1 MSFTGSTKP
10 LALITGAANGIG
22 LATARNLAAK
32 NYDLVLFDRDQPN
45 LELAQAELE
54 KLGAKVQI
62 HNLDLSKSHALEGQ
76 LETIINQLEIDAL
89 VNNAGVGFA
98 RTTEQTTLDEWEL
111 TFAVNITASF
121 LLCKII
127 VPQMIKRGGGVIV
140 NVILAI
146 VIFIGIAWFW
156 GDDFLPAKNLSYG
169 IHPTEISKK
178 MGLQDGD
185 IIVALDQ
192 KELKDFFELE
202 SKIVLEDPKTIQVK
216 RGDSVLSLS
225 IPTTIAAE
233 LANAN
238 NSTGFV
244 VPMFPVIV
252 DSIGKAAVV
261 VEGSFQKN
269 DTLLSIN
276 GESVKYQHE
285 FIEVKKKYSDSLVT
299 VIAKR
304 GMDTVTIRTLI
315 NNKAQLG
322 LFVKLP
328 MQLFKTVHQEY
339 SFAEAIPTGIQRCF
353 TTLDNYVTGIKQ
365 IFTGKV
371 NPNDSLGSLIS
382 IGNTFP
388 SQWDWE
394 RFWTLTAVFSIV
406 LGFMNVLP
414 IPALDGGHAL
424 FILFEM
430 ITGRKPSDK
439 FMEYAQIAGMVLML
453 GLMLYALGLDFWRL
467 FK

>member
-1 MSFTGSTKP
+1 MY
-10 LALITGAANGIG
+10 LAAIDLTV
-22 LATARNLAAK
+22 LATK
-32 NYDLVLFDRDQPN
+32 T
-45 LELAQAELE
+45 AQF
-54 KLGAKVQI
+54 I
-62 HNLDLSKSHALEGQ
+62 LSFS
-76 LETIINQLEIDAL
+76 
-89 VNNAGVGFA
+89 
-98 RTTEQTTLDEWEL
+98 
-111 TFAVNITASF
+111 
-121 LLCKII
+121 II
-127 VPQMIKRGGGVIV
+127 VVLHELGHFIPARLFGARVEKFYLFFNPGFSLWKKKIGDTEYGLGWIPFGGYVKISGMIDESMDKEQMNKAPESYELRSKPAYQRLIVMLGGVIV

-156 GDDFLPAKNLSYG
+156 GDNFLPAKNLSYG

-185 IIVALDQ
+185 IIVGLDQ

-202 SKIVLEDPKTIQVK
+202 SKIVLEDAKTIQIK
-216 RGDSVLSLS
+216 RGDSLLSLA
-225 IPTTIAAE
+225 IPTTVAAE
-233 LANAN
+233 LSNAN
-238 NSTGFV
+238 NATAFV
-244 VPMFPVIV
+244 LPLFPVIV
-252 DSIGKAAVV
+252 DSIGKSAVM

-304 GMDTVTIRTLI
+304 GMDTVTVRTLI

-328 MQLFKTVHQEY
+328 MQLFKTVHQAY

>member
-1 MSFTGSTKP
+1 MY
-10 LALITGAANGIG
+10 LAAIDLTV
-22 LATARNLAAK
+22 LATK
-32 NYDLVLFDRDQPN
+32 T
-45 LELAQAELE
+45 AQF
-54 KLGAKVQI
+54 I
-62 HNLDLSKSHALEGQ
+62 LSFS
-76 LETIINQLEIDAL
+76 
-89 VNNAGVGFA
+89 
-98 RTTEQTTLDEWEL
+98 
-111 TFAVNITASF
+111 
-121 LLCKII
+121 II
-127 VPQMIKRGGGVIV
+127 VVLHELGHFIPARLFGARVEKFYLFFNPGFSLWKKKIGDTEYGLGWIPFGGYVKISGMIDESMDKEQMNKAPESYELRSKPAYQRLIVMLGGVIV

-216 RGDSVLSLS
+216 RGDSVLSLP

-233 LANAN
+233 LSNAN
-238 NSTGFV
+238 NTTAFV
-244 VPMFPVIV
+244 VPLFPVIV
-252 DSIGKAAVV
+252 DSIGKSAVM

-276 GESVKYQHE
+276 GESIQFQHE

-299 VIAKR
+299 ILAKR
-304 GMDTVTIRTLI
+304 GMDTVKIRTLI

-328 MQLFKTVHQEY
+328 MQLFKTEHQAY

-439 FMEYAQIAGMVLML
+439 FMEYAQIAGMILMF

>member
-1 MSFTGSTKP
+1 MY
-10 LALITGAANGIG
+10 LAAIDLTV
-22 LATARNLAAK
+22 LATK
-32 NYDLVLFDRDQPN
+32 T
-45 LELAQAELE
+45 AQF
-54 KLGAKVQI
+54 I
-62 HNLDLSKSHALEGQ
+62 LSFS
-76 LETIINQLEIDAL
+76 
-89 VNNAGVGFA
+89 
-98 RTTEQTTLDEWEL
+98 
-111 TFAVNITASF
+111 
-121 LLCKII
+121 II
-127 VPQMIKRGGGVIV
+127 VVLHELGHFIPARLFGARVEKFYLFFNPGFSLWKKKIGDTEYGLGWIPFGGYVKISGMIDESMDKEQMNKAPESYELRSKPAYQRLIVMLGGVIV

-216 RGDSVLSLS
+216 RGDSVLSLP

-233 LANAN
+233 LSNAN
-238 NSTGFV
+238 NSTAFV
-244 VPMFPVIV
+244 VPLFPVIV
-252 DSIGKAAVV
+252 DSIGKSAVV

-276 GESVKYQHE
+276 GQSVKYQHE

-304 GMDTVTIRTLI
+304 GMDTVKIRTLI

-328 MQLFKTVHQEY
+328 MQLFKTEHQTY

-424 FILFEM
+424 FILFEL

-439 FMEYAQIAGMVLML
+439 FMEYAQIAGMILMF

>member
-1 MSFTGSTKP
+1 MY
-10 LALITGAANGIG
+10 LAAIDLTV
-22 LATARNLAAK
+22 LATK
-32 NYDLVLFDRDQPN
+32 T
-45 LELAQAELE
+45 AQF
-54 KLGAKVQI
+54 I
-62 HNLDLSKSHALEGQ
+62 LSFS
-76 LETIINQLEIDAL
+76 
-89 VNNAGVGFA
+89 
-98 RTTEQTTLDEWEL
+98 
-111 TFAVNITASF
+111 
-121 LLCKII
+121 II
-127 VPQMIKRGGGVIV
+127 VVLHELGHFIPARLFGARVEKFYLFFNPGFSLWKKKIGDTEYGLGWIPFGGYVKISGMIDESMDKEQMNKAPESFELRSKPAYQRLIVMLGGVIV

-185 IIVALDQ
+185 IIVGLDQ

-202 SKIVLEDPKTIQVK
+202 SKIVLEDAKTIQVK
-216 RGDSVLSLS
+216 RGDTVLSLA
-225 IPTTIAAE
+225 IPTTVAAE
-233 LANAN
+233 LSNAN
-238 NSTGFV
+238 NTTAFV
-244 VPMFPVIV
+244 MPLFPVIV
-252 DSIGKAAVV
+252 DSIGKSAVV

-276 GESVKYQHE
+276 GQSVKYQHE
-285 FIEVKKKYSDSLVT
+285 FIEVKKQYSDSLVT
-299 VIAKR
+299 ILAKR
-304 GMDTVTIRTLI
+304 GMDTVKIRTLI

-439 FMEYAQIAGMVLML
+439 FMEYAQIAGMILMF

>member
-1 MSFTGSTKP
+1 MY
-10 LALITGAANGIG
+10 LAAIDLTV
-22 LATARNLAAK
+22 LATK
-32 NYDLVLFDRDQPN
+32 T
-45 LELAQAELE
+45 AQF
-54 KLGAKVQI
+54 I
-62 HNLDLSKSHALEGQ
+62 LSFS
-76 LETIINQLEIDAL
+76 
-89 VNNAGVGFA
+89 
-98 RTTEQTTLDEWEL
+98 
-111 TFAVNITASF
+111 
-121 LLCKII
+121 II
-127 VPQMIKRGGGVIV
+127 VVLHELGHFIPARLFGARVEKFYLFFNPGFSLWKKKIGDTEYGLGWIPFGGYVKISGMIDESMDKEQMNKAPESYELRSKPAYQRLIVMLGGVIV

-156 GDDFLPAKNLSYG
+156 GDNFLPAKNLSYG

-185 IIVALDQ
+185 IIVGLDQ

-202 SKIVLEDPKTIQVK
+202 SKIVLEDAKTIQIK
-216 RGDSVLSLS
+216 RGDSLLSLS
-225 IPTTIAAE
+225 IPTTVAAE
-233 LANAN
+233 LSNAN
-238 NSTGFV
+238 NATAFV
-244 VPMFPVIV
+244 LPLFPVIV
-252 DSIGKAAVV
+252 DSIGKSAVM

-304 GMDTVTIRTLI
+304 GMDTVTVRTLI

-328 MQLFKTVHQEY
+328 MQLFKTVHQAY

-439 FMEYAQIAGMVLML
+439 FMEYAQIAGMVLMF
-453 GLMLYALGLDFWRL
+453 GLMLYALGLVFWRL

>member
-1 MSFTGSTKP
+1 MY
-10 LALITGAANGIG
+10 LAAIDLTV
-22 LATARNLAAK
+22 LATK
-32 NYDLVLFDRDQPN
+32 T
-45 LELAQAELE
+45 AQF
-54 KLGAKVQI
+54 I
-62 HNLDLSKSHALEGQ
+62 LSFS
-76 LETIINQLEIDAL
+76 
-89 VNNAGVGFA
+89 
-98 RTTEQTTLDEWEL
+98 
-111 TFAVNITASF
+111 
-121 LLCKII
+121 II
-127 VPQMIKRGGGVIV
+127 VVLHELGHFIPARLFGARVEKFYLFFNPGFSLWKKKIGDTEYGLGWIPFGGYVKISGMIDESMDKEQMNKAPESYELRSKPAYQRLIVMLGGVIV

-156 GDDFLPAKNLSYG
+156 GDNFLPAKNLSYG

-185 IIVALDQ
+185 IIVGLDQ

-202 SKIVLEDPKTIQVK
+202 SKIVLEDAKTIQIK
-216 RGDSVLSLS
+216 RGDSTLSLA
-225 IPTTIAAE
+225 IPTTVAAE
-233 LANAN
+233 LSNAN
-238 NSTGFV
+238 NATAFV
-244 VPMFPVIV
+244 LPLFPVIV
-252 DSIGKAAVV
+252 DSIGKTAVV

-276 GESVKYQHE
+276 GQSVKYQHE

-304 GMDTVTIRTLI
+304 GMDTVKIRTLI

-353 TTLDNYVTGIKQ
+353 TTLDNYVSGIKQ

-439 FMEYAQIAGMVLML
+439 FMEYAQIAGMILMF

>member
-1 MSFTGSTKP
+1 MY
-10 LALITGAANGIG
+10 LAAIDLTV
-22 LATARNLAAK
+22 LATK
-32 NYDLVLFDRDQPN
+32 T
-45 LELAQAELE
+45 AQF
-54 KLGAKVQI
+54 I
-62 HNLDLSKSHALEGQ
+62 LSFS
-76 LETIINQLEIDAL
+76 
-89 VNNAGVGFA
+89 
-98 RTTEQTTLDEWEL
+98 
-111 TFAVNITASF
+111 
-121 LLCKII
+121 II
-127 VPQMIKRGGGVIV
+127 VVLHELGHFIPARLFGARVEKFFLFFNPGFSLWKKKIGETEYGLGWIPFGGYVKIAGMIDESMDKEQLNKAPESYELRSKPAYQRLIVMLGGVIV

-156 GDDFLPAKNLSYG
+156 GDNFLPAKNLSYG

-178 MGLQDGD
+178 MGLKDGD

-202 SKIVLEDPKTIQVK
+202 SKIVLEDAKTIQVK
-216 RGDSVLSLS
+216 RGDSVLSLA
-225 IPTTIAAE
+225 IPTTVAAE
-233 LANAN
+233 LSNAN
-238 NSTGFV
+238 NTTAFV
-244 VPMFPVIV
+244 LPLFPVIV
-252 DSIGKAAVV
+252 DSIGKSAVV
-261 VEGSFQKN
+261 VEGRFQKN

-299 VIAKR
+299 VLAKR

-328 MQLFKTVHQEY
+328 LQLFKTVHQDY
-339 SFAEAIPTGIQRCF
+339 SFTEAIPTGIQRCF

-439 FMEYAQIAGMVLML
+439 FMEYAQIAGMILMF

>member
-1 MSFTGSTKP
+1 MY
-10 LALITGAANGIG
+10 LAAIDLTV
-22 LATARNLAAK
+22 LATK
-32 NYDLVLFDRDQPN
+32 T
-45 LELAQAELE
+45 AQF
-54 KLGAKVQI
+54 I
-62 HNLDLSKSHALEGQ
+62 LSFS
-76 LETIINQLEIDAL
+76 
-89 VNNAGVGFA
+89 
-98 RTTEQTTLDEWEL
+98 
-111 TFAVNITASF
+111 
-121 LLCKII
+121 II
-127 VPQMIKRGGGVIV
+127 VVLHELGHFIPARLFGARVEKFYLFFNPGFSLWKKKIGDTEYGLGWIPFGGYVKISGMIDESMDKEQMNKAPESYELRSKPAYQRLIVMLGGVIV

-202 SKIVLEDPKTIQVK
+202 SKIVLEDAKTIQIK
-216 RGDSVLSLS
+216 RGDSLLSLS
-225 IPTTIAAE
+225 IPTTVGAE
-233 LANAN
+233 LSNAN
-238 NSTGFV
+238 NATAFV
-244 VPMFPVIV
+244 LPLFPVIV
-252 DSIGKAAVV
+252 DSIGKSAVM

-304 GMDTVTIRTLI
+304 GLDTVTVRTLI

-328 MQLFKTVHQEY
+328 MQLFKTVHQAY

-439 FMEYAQIAGMVLML
+439 FMEYAQIAGMILMF

>member
-1 MSFTGSTKP
+1 MY
-10 LALITGAANGIG
+10 LAAIDLTV
-22 LATARNLAAK
+22 LATK
-32 NYDLVLFDRDQPN
+32 T
-45 LELAQAELE
+45 AQF
-54 KLGAKVQI
+54 I
-62 HNLDLSKSHALEGQ
+62 LSFS
-76 LETIINQLEIDAL
+76 
-89 VNNAGVGFA
+89 
-98 RTTEQTTLDEWEL
+98 
-111 TFAVNITASF
+111 
-121 LLCKII
+121 II
-127 VPQMIKRGGGVIV
+127 VVLHELGHFIPARLFGARVEKFYLFFNPGFSLWKKKIGDTEYGLGWIPFGGYVKISGMIDESMDKEQMNKAPESFELRSKPAYQRLIVMLGGVIV

-202 SKIVLEDPKTIQVK
+202 SKIVLEDAKTIQIK
-216 RGDSVLSLS
+216 RGDSLLSLS
-225 IPTTIAAE
+225 IPTTVGAE
-233 LANAN
+233 LSNAN
-238 NSTGFV
+238 NATAFV
-244 VPMFPVIV
+244 LPLFPVIV
-252 DSIGKAAVV
+252 DSIGKSAVM

-304 GMDTVTIRTLI
+304 GMDTVTVRTLI

-328 MQLFKTVHQEY
+328 MQLFKTVHQAY

-439 FMEYAQIAGMVLML
+439 FMEYAQIAGMVLMF

>member
-1 MSFTGSTKP
+1 MYLAAIDLTVLATKTAQFILSFSIIVVLHELGHFIP
-10 LALITGAANGIG
+10 ARLFGARVEKFYLFFNPGFTLWKKKIGETEYGIG
-22 LATARNLAAK
+22 WIPFGGYVKIAGMIDESMDKEQLNKAPEA
-32 NYDLVLFDRDQPN
+32 Y
-45 LELAQAELE
+45 ELR
-54 KLGAKVQI
+54 
-62 HNLDLSKSHALEGQ
+62 SKPAYQRL
-76 LETIINQLEIDAL
+76 
-89 VNNAGVGFA
+89 
-98 RTTEQTTLDEWEL
+98 
-111 TFAVNITASF
+111 
-121 LLCKII
+121 I
-127 VPQMIKRGGGVIV
+127 VMLGGVIV
-140 NVILAI
+140 NAILAI
-146 VIFIGIAWFW
+146 IIFIGIAWFW
-156 GDDFLPAKNLSYG
+156 GDNFLPSKNLSYG
-169 IHPTEISKK
+169 VHATEVSKK
-178 MGLQDGD
+178 MGIQDGD
-185 IIVALDQ
+185 IIVSIDQ
-192 KELKDFFELE
+192 QELTDFFELE
-202 SKIVLEDPKTIQVK
+202 SKIVIDAAKTIQVQ
-216 RGDSVLSLS
+216 RGDSMIDLT
-225 IPTTIAAE
+225 IPSSVAAE
-233 LANAN
+233 LSNAN
-238 NSTGFV
+238 NSTAFV
-244 VPMFPVIV
+244 LPLFPVIV
-252 DSIGKAAVV
+252 DSIGKTAVV

-276 GESVKYQHE
+276 GQSVRYQHE
-285 FIEVKKKYSDSLVT
+285 FIEVKKNFSDSLVT
-299 VIAKR
+299 VLAKR
-304 GMDTVTIRTLI
+304 GTDTVKIRTLI

-328 MQLFKTVHQEY
+328 MQLFKTVHQDY
-339 SFAEAIPTGIQRCF
+339 NFMEAIPKGVQRCIS
-353 TTLDNYVTGIKQ
+353 TLDNYVTGIKQ

-439 FMEYAQIAGMVLML
+439 FMEYAQIAGMILMF

>member
-1 MSFTGSTKP
+1 MY
-10 LALITGAANGIG
+10 LAAIDLTV
-22 LATARNLAAK
+22 LATK
-32 NYDLVLFDRDQPN
+32 T
-45 LELAQAELE
+45 AQF
-54 KLGAKVQI
+54 I
-62 HNLDLSKSHALEGQ
+62 LSFS
-76 LETIINQLEIDAL
+76 
-89 VNNAGVGFA
+89 
-98 RTTEQTTLDEWEL
+98 
-111 TFAVNITASF
+111 
-121 LLCKII
+121 II
-127 VPQMIKRGGGVIV
+127 VVLHELGHFIPARLFGARVEKFYLFFNPGFSLWKKKIGDTEYGLGWIPFGGYVKISGMIDESMDKEQMNKAPESYELRSKPAYQRLIVMLGGVIV

-156 GDDFLPAKNLSYG
+156 GDNFLPAKNLSYG

-185 IIVALDQ
+185 IIVGLDQ

-202 SKIVLEDPKTIQVK
+202 SKIVLEDAKIIQIK
-216 RGDSVLSLS
+216 RGDSLLSLS
-225 IPTTIAAE
+225 IPTTVAAE
-233 LANAN
+233 LSNAN
-238 NSTGFV
+238 NATAFV
-244 VPMFPVIV
+244 LPLFPVIV
-252 DSIGKAAVV
+252 DSIGKSAVM

-304 GMDTVTIRTLI
+304 GMDTVTVRTLI

-328 MQLFKTVHQEY
+328 MQLFKTVHQAY

-439 FMEYAQIAGMVLML
+439 FMEYAQIAGMVLMF

>member
-1 MSFTGSTKP
+1 MY
-10 LALITGAANGIG
+10 
-22 LATARNLAAK
+22 LAAI
-32 NYDLVLFDRDQPN
+32 DLTVFATKT
-45 LELAQAELE
+45 AQF
-54 KLGAKVQI
+54 I
-62 HNLDLSKSHALEGQ
+62 LSFS
-76 LETIINQLEIDAL
+76 
-89 VNNAGVGFA
+89 
-98 RTTEQTTLDEWEL
+98 
-111 TFAVNITASF
+111 
-121 LLCKII
+121 II
-127 VPQMIKRGGGVIV
+127 VVLHELGHFIPARIFGARVEKFYLFFNPGFSLWKKKIGDTEYGLGWIPFGGYVKISGMIDESMDKEQLNKAPESYELRSKPAYQRLIVMLGGVIV
-140 NVILAI
+140 NMILAI

-156 GDDFLPAKNLSYG
+156 GDDFLPAKNLTYG
-169 IHPTEISKK
+169 VHATELSKK
-178 MGLQDGD
+178 MGIQDGD
-185 IIVALDQ
+185 IIVSLDN
-192 KELKDFFELE
+192 KELTDFFAIE
-202 SKIVLEDPKTIQVK
+202 SKLVLEDPTTIQVK
-216 RGDSVLSLS
+216 RGDSILSLP
-225 IPTTIAAE
+225 IPTSLAAALSSADNE
-233 LANAN
+233 TA
-238 NSTGFV
+238 FV
-244 VPMFPVIV
+244 LPLFPVIV
-252 DSIGKAAVV
+252 DSIGKSAVV

-269 DTLLSIN
+269 DTLLSMN
-276 GESVKYQHE
+276 GQSIQYQHD
-285 FIEVKKKYSDSLVT
+285 FIEVKKKFSDSLVT
-299 VIAKR
+299 VLAKR
-304 GMDTVTIRTLI
+304 GTDTVKIRTLI

-328 MQLFKTVHQEY
+328 LQLFKTVHQNY
-339 SFAEAIPTGIQRCF
+339 SFAEAIPKGTERCF

-424 FILFEM
+424 FILIEM

-439 FMEYAQIAGMVLML
+439 FMEYAQIVGMVLMF

>member
-1 MSFTGSTKP
+1 MY
-10 LALITGAANGIG
+10 LAAIDLTV
-22 LATARNLAAK
+22 LATK
-32 NYDLVLFDRDQPN
+32 T
-45 LELAQAELE
+45 AQF
-54 KLGAKVQI
+54 I
-62 HNLDLSKSHALEGQ
+62 LSFS
-76 LETIINQLEIDAL
+76 
-89 VNNAGVGFA
+89 
-98 RTTEQTTLDEWEL
+98 
-111 TFAVNITASF
+111 
-121 LLCKII
+121 II
-127 VPQMIKRGGGVIV
+127 VVLHELGHFIPARLFGARVEKFYLFFNPGFSLWKKKIGDTEYGLGWIPFGGYVKISGMIDESMDKEQMNKAPESYELRSKPAYQRLIVMLGGVIV

-185 IIVALDQ
+185 IIVGLDQ

-216 RGDSVLSLS
+216 RGDSVLSLA

-233 LANAN
+233 LSNAN
-238 NSTGFV
+238 NTTAFV
-244 VPMFPVIV
+244 VPLFPVIV
-252 DSIGKAAVV
+252 DSIGKSAVV

-276 GESVKYQHE
+276 GESIKYQHE

-299 VIAKR
+299 ILAKR

-439 FMEYAQIAGMVLML
+439 FMEYAQIVGMVLMF
-453 GLMLYALGLDFWRL
+453 GLMFYALGLDFWRL

>member
-1 MSFTGSTKP
+1 MY
-10 LALITGAANGIG
+10 LAAIDLTV
-22 LATARNLAAK
+22 LATK
-32 NYDLVLFDRDQPN
+32 T
-45 LELAQAELE
+45 AQF
-54 KLGAKVQI
+54 I
-62 HNLDLSKSHALEGQ
+62 LSFS
-76 LETIINQLEIDAL
+76 
-89 VNNAGVGFA
+89 
-98 RTTEQTTLDEWEL
+98 
-111 TFAVNITASF
+111 
-121 LLCKII
+121 II
-127 VPQMIKRGGGVIV
+127 VVLHELGHFIPARLFGARVEKFYLFFNPGFSLWKKKIGDTEYGLGWIPFGGYVKISGMIDESMDKEQMNKAPESYELRSKPAYQRLIVMLGGVIV

-156 GDDFLPAKNLSYG
+156 GDNFLPAKNLSYG

-185 IIVALDQ
+185 IIVGLDQ

-202 SKIVLEDPKTIQVK
+202 SKIVLEDAKTIQIK
-216 RGDSVLSLS
+216 RGDSLLSLS
-225 IPTTIAAE
+225 IPTTVAAE
-233 LANAN
+233 LSNAN
-238 NSTGFV
+238 NATAFV
-244 VPMFPVIV
+244 LPLFPVIV
-252 DSIGKAAVV
+252 DSIGKSAVM

-304 GMDTVTIRTLI
+304 GLDTVTVRTLI

-328 MQLFKTVHQEY
+328 MQLFKTVHQAY

-439 FMEYAQIAGMVLML
+439 FMEYAQIAGMVLMF

>member
-1 MSFTGSTKP
+1 MY
-10 LALITGAANGIG
+10 LAAIDLTV
-22 LATARNLAAK
+22 LATK
-32 NYDLVLFDRDQPN
+32 T
-45 LELAQAELE
+45 AQF
-54 KLGAKVQI
+54 I
-62 HNLDLSKSHALEGQ
+62 LSFS
-76 LETIINQLEIDAL
+76 
-89 VNNAGVGFA
+89 
-98 RTTEQTTLDEWEL
+98 
-111 TFAVNITASF
+111 
-121 LLCKII
+121 II
-127 VPQMIKRGGGVIV
+127 VVLHELGHFIPARLFGARVEKFYLFFNPGFSLWKKKIGDTEYGLGWIPFGGYVKISGMIDESMDKEQMNKAPESYELRSKPAYQRLIVMLGGVIV

-156 GDDFLPAKNLSYG
+156 GDNFLPAKNLSYG

-185 IIVALDQ
+185 IIVGLDQ

-202 SKIVLEDPKTIQVK
+202 SKIVLEDSKTIQIK
-216 RGDSVLSLS
+216 RGDSFLSLS
-225 IPTTIAAE
+225 IPTTVAAE
-233 LANAN
+233 LSNAN
-238 NSTGFV
+238 NATAFV
-244 VPMFPVIV
+244 LPLFPVIV
-252 DSIGKAAVV
+252 DSIGKSAVM

-304 GMDTVTIRTLI
+304 GMDTVTVRTLI

-328 MQLFKTVHQEY
+328 MQLFKTVHQAY

-439 FMEYAQIAGMVLML
+439 FMEYAQIAGMVLMF